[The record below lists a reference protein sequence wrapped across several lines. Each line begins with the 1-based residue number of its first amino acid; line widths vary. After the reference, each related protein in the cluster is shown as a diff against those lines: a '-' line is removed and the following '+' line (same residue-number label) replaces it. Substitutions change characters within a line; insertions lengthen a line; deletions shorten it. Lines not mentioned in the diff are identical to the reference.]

1 MQRIH
6 VDTILPTD
14 AERVWRA
21 MKQIP
26 TFLYVCRGL
35 FGVPALAGRTEP
47 FGAGYHGSGWL
58 FAFHVIPA
66 YRHTIEVLE
75 VDDAT
80 CTIRT
85 HEYGGV
91 LKSWDHTLH
100 VEPGAEHTCR
110 YSDTVEIDAG
120 RWTGIVVVLAR
131 GIYAYRHRR
140 WRKLVC
146 RHLSEGRCGSAEAK
160 SGLGAGGRGGEV
172 HAAVGHLDD

>member
-6 VDTILPTD
+6 VETILPADT
-14 AERVWRA
+14 ARVWQA
-21 MKQIP
+21 MQQVP

-47 FGAGYHGSGWL
+47 FQAGDRGTGWL

-66 YRHTIEVLE
+66 YRHTIEVLD
-75 VDDAT
+75 VDDT
-80 CTIRT
+80 TRTIRT

-91 LKSWDHTLH
+91 LRSWDHTLH
-100 VEPGAEHTCR
+100 VEAVTGHSCR

-120 RWTGIVVVLAR
+120 RLTFVVTVLAR

-140 WRKLVC
+140 WRKLVAK
-146 RHLSEGRCGSAEAK
+146 HMSET
-160 SGLGAGGRGGEV
+160 GLRAGGRRDQV
-172 HAAVGHLDD
+172 DSAPDHVDV

>member
-6 VDTILPTD
+6 VETILPT
-14 AERVWRA
+14 EVGRVWQA
-21 MKQIP
+21 MQQVP

-47 FGAGYHGSGWL
+47 FRAGDRGTGWL

-66 YRHTIEVLE
+66 YRHTIEVLD
-75 VDDAT
+75 VDDT
-80 CTIRT
+80 SHTIRT

-91 LKSWDHTLH
+91 LRRWDHTLH
-100 VEPGAEHTCR
+100 VEPVTEHSCR

-120 RWTGIVVVLAR
+120 RLTVAVVMLAR

-140 WRKLVC
+140 WRKLVR
-146 RHLSEGRCGSAEAK
+146 RHMSEA
-160 SGLGAGGRGGEV
+160 GLGAGAGGGDV
-172 HAAVGHLDD
+172 DPAVDHLDH

>member
-6 VDTILPTD
+6 VETILPADTG
-14 AERVWRA
+14 RVWQA
-21 MKQIP
+21 MQQVP

-47 FGAGYHGSGWL
+47 FRAGDHGTGWL

-66 YRHTIEVLE
+66 YRHTIEVRD
-75 VDDAT
+75 VDDT
-80 CTIRT
+80 TRTIRT

-91 LKSWDHTLH
+91 LRSWDHTLH
-100 VEPGAEHTCR
+100 VEPVTDQSCR

-120 RWTGIVVVLAR
+120 RLTSVVAALAR

-140 WRKLVC
+140 WRKLVDK
-146 RHLSEGRCGSAEAK
+146 HM
-160 SGLGAGGRGGEV
+160 SGHGA
-172 HAAVGHLDD
+172 

>member
-6 VDTILPTD
+6 VETILPADT
-14 AERVWRA
+14 ERVWQA
-21 MKQIP
+21 MQQVS

-47 FGAGYHGSGWL
+47 FQAGDRGTGWL
-58 FAFHVIPA
+58 FAFHLIPA

-75 VDDAT
+75 VDDGT
-80 CTIRT
+80 RTIRT

-91 LKSWDHTLH
+91 LRSWDHTLH
-100 VEPGAEHTCR
+100 AEPVTDQSCR

-120 RWTGIVVVLAR
+120 RLTSAVVMLAR

-140 WRKLVC
+140 WRKLVD
-146 RHLSEGRCGSAEAK
+146 RHMSEA
-160 SGLGAGGRGGEV
+160 GLGAGGRRGQVDPSED
-172 HAAVGHLDD
+172 HLDH

>member
-6 VDTILPTD
+6 VETILPTD
-14 AERVWRA
+14 TERVWQA
-21 MKQIP
+21 MQQVP

-47 FGAGYHGSGWL
+47 FQAGDRGTGWL

-66 YRHTIEVLE
+66 YRHTIEVLD
-75 VDDAT
+75 VDGAT
-80 CTIRT
+80 RTIRT

-91 LKSWDHTLH
+91 LRSWDHTLH
-100 VEPGAEHTCR
+100 VEPVTDRSCR

-120 RWTGIVVVLAR
+120 RLTSVVVALAR

-140 WRKLVC
+140 WRRLVDK
-146 RHLSEGRCGSAEAK
+146 HMSEA
-160 SGLGAGGRGGEV
+160 GLGAGGGRGQV
-172 HAAVGHLDD
+172 DAAEHHLDD

>member
-6 VDTILPTD
+6 VETILPADTD
-14 AERVWRA
+14 RVWQA
-21 MKQIP
+21 MQQVP

-47 FGAGYHGSGWL
+47 LEAGDRGTGWL

-66 YRHTIEVLE
+66 YRHTIEVLD

-80 CTIRT
+80 RTIRT

-91 LKSWDHTLH
+91 LRSWDHTLH
-100 VEPGAEHTCR
+100 VEPVTDQSCR
-110 YSDTVEIDAG
+110 YSDTVDIDAG
-120 RWTGIVVVLAR
+120 PLTSAVAALAR

-140 WRKLVC
+140 WHKLVD
-146 RHLSEGRCGSAEAK
+146 RHMSVF
-160 SGLGAGGRGGEV
+160 GAGAG
-172 HAAVGHLDD
+172 